1 MLRLLTVPARVFT
14 VAVGLLCVVTLLG
27 CAGNGPSPA
36 DRTVA
41 LSTATPASQAAVR
54 ATPTPRRH
62 RVHPQRPVATAAPVS
77 SALQACDPNI
87 TVRTASTTCPF
98 AENVFYAFYTEGVSF
113 QAQNA
118 VHAYSAAA
126 AQDYA
131 VACATDD
138 AENVTCVAGDGGEVH
153 FNLAAIR
160 AYDDRQAARYAASHD
175 LGPDHGMDPNNVEG
189 SSGGGTQAQPS
200 DTAPTDSG
208 PTPANEIPN
217 YDDGN
222 GYPVQC
228 VDGMWSQSGGIEGAC
243 SGHGGEG

>member
-1 MLRLLTVPARVFT
+1 MLRLLMVPARVFT
-14 VAVGLLCVVTLLG
+14 AAAGLLCVLTLLG

-36 DRTVA
+36 DRTA
-41 LSTATPASQAAVR
+41 AISTATPASQAAVR
-54 ATPTPRRH
+54 ATPIPRIHHH
-62 RVHPQRPVATAAPVS
+62 RRVATNAPVP
-77 SALQACDPNI
+77 SAVQACDPNI
-87 TVRTASTTCPF
+87 TVRAASTTCPF
-98 AENVFYAFYTEGVSF
+98 AENVFYAFYTAGGSF
-113 QAQNA
+113 KAQNA
-118 VHAYSAAA
+118 VHAYSAAT

-160 AYDDRQAARYAASHD
+160 AYDDRQAAGYAASHD
-175 LGPDHGMDPNNVEG
+175 LGPDPGMDPNNVEG

-217 YDDGN
+217 YDEGN

-228 VDGMWSQSGGIEGAC
+228 ADGMWSQSGGVQGAC
-243 SGHGGEG
+243 SGHGGES